1 MRKSRAARQWR
12 RPRSLADQVH
22 CRHTWAAIAVGAGSA
37 IVGAYSAHQQA
48 NAANKPRTA
57 YTDQTTTQ
65 NPYLSDTL
73 FPDIGSVLA
82 YQRGMANQGAPQID
96 AHGNVYY
103 TPLPT
108 ADSGTNSTPYYGGSG
123 GAGGA
128 GAGAGGAG
136 GGAAPGRGGKGPATW
151 VNAKGQTMT
160 MGAGGKAVPYTGQ
173 GGAGGAGTGTG
184 GTGGGGAGAPSTDF
198 NDPRSISAAVARRGL
213 DAGNTST
220 QTGARNLMSN
230 IWGAAGTPGGSSGTG
245 STEQTG
251 FEGYNPI
258 LNRLAGTLQGNVD
271 TGNGQAQDLLLNFLG
286 EDRRAGG
293 ASSSSGAG
301 PGSGH
306 GNDDGFG
313 NGYGGAVTY
322 INPNTGSPV
331 SGSGS
336 GGNYGGVPDTMV
348 PSSFF
353 GDQTRKLF
361 DDPTNN
367 ADLQTVIDS
376 MNADAQRGMYADLTQ
391 LDAASQ
397 GSGRLGGDTWKSVG
411 NDARRTA
418 DQAMLSNSA
427 NVRLTDRAQRT
438 AAKLQALGLVNQ
450 RDLGLLDSN
459 TSRDNTATAAA
470 ASGAG
475 TAAQLALAQ
484 RGQDLNAIQ
493 SLMQG
498 EQFNIGQLGGV
509 GQQLSSDRLGSLGM
523 VPGLE
528 GVGLSG
534 LNAALGAA
542 GNDVTMR
549 GQDMGLREAQIGA
562 GTARAGLA
570 QQRGIFNA
578 TQQQGS
584 VNDYLRTVLGIGGMG
599 GTSTTQ
605 GTNVQ
610 PGLGVSPGGAAVQG
624 ALGGAATGLGIY
636 NQYRGA
642 TSSGGVGGGTVPY
655 GYYNDP
661 RIWGG

>member
-1 MRKSRAARQWR
+1 MAWIATLAGAAA
-12 RPRSLADQVH
+12 SAY
-22 CRHTWAAIAVGAGSA
+22 AA
-37 IVGAYSAHQQA
+37 HEQA
-48 NAANKPRTA
+48 SAANKPRSG

-65 NPYLSDTL
+65 DPYGAELL
-73 FPDIGSVLA
+73 QPDIEAVLA
-82 YQRGMANQGAPQID
+82 YQRAMAGQGAPQID
-96 AHGNVYY
+96 AHGNIYY
-103 TPLPT
+103 SPLPG
-108 ADSGTNSTPYYGGSG
+108 AGGSSSGSGSSSGGSGAGGSG
-123 GAGGA
+123 GVGGA
-128 GAGAGGAG
+128 
-136 GGAAPGRGGKGPATW
+136 PGPSRGGKGPATW

-160 MGAGGKAVPYTGQ
+160 LGAGGKAVPYTGKGAGGQ
-173 GGAGGAGTGTG
+173 GAGGAAGDPGGTGTG
-184 GTGGGGAGAPSTDF
+184 PTPTDY
-198 NDPRSISAAVARRGL
+198 NDPRSISAAIAQRGL
-213 DAGNTST
+213 AAGNTST

-230 IWGAAGTPGGSSGTG
+230 IWGAAGTPGGSSGAG

-271 TGNGQAQDLLLNFLG
+271 TGNGTSRNLLLNFLG
-286 EDRRAGG
+286 EDGRGG
-293 ASSSSGAG
+293 
-301 PGSGH
+301 
-306 GNDDGFG
+306 
-313 NGYGGAVTY
+313 GG
-322 INPNTGSPV
+322 

-336 GGNYGGVPDTMV
+336 GSQPATWSPYVAYGQPGYSSAAASAGSGGTGGSGNYGGVPDTMV

-361 DDPTNN
+361 DDPTNA

-376 MNADAQRGMYADLTQ
+376 MNEDAKRGMYADLNQ

-450 RDLGLLDSN
+450 RDLGLLDAN
-459 TSRDNTATAAA
+459 TSRANAATAAA
-470 ASGAG
+470 ASGANS
-475 TAAQLALAQ
+475 ANALSLAQ
-484 RGQDLNAIQ
+484 RAQDLDAIQ

-498 EQFNIGQLGGV
+498 EQFNVGQLGGV

-528 GVGLSG
+528 GIGLSG
-534 LNAALGAA
+534 LSQANNAA
-542 GNDVTMR
+542 GNDVAMR
-549 GQDMGLREAQIGA
+549 GQDLGLREAQIGA
-562 GTARAGLA
+562 GTARASLA

-584 VNDYLRTVLGIGGMG
+584 VNDYLRTILGIGGMG
-599 GTSTTQ
+599 GASHTE

-610 PGLGVSPGGAAVQG
+610 PGLGISPTGAALQG
-624 ALGGAATGLGIY
+624 ALGGAATGYGLY
-636 NQYRGA
+636 QTYRN
-642 TSSGGVGGGTVPY
+642 GG
-655 GYYNDP
+655 
-661 RIWGG
+661 